1 MKMLKYITQQL
12 SKLLAV
18 YIVVLIMILLICTP
32 LLEYDEVRCEQ
43 STSFIVCEDRL
54 TFRHILKVDRSMEA
68 IATSLSSH
76 GAVTPSEV
84 SEVVEGFFNFY
95 KNETDFVLYRVDTG
109 NVTVRC
115 RKV

>member
-1 MKMLKYITQQL
+1 
-12 SKLLAV
+12 
-18 YIVVLIMILLICTP
+18 
-32 LLEYDEVRCEQ
+32 
-43 STSFIVCEDRL
+43 
-54 TFRHILKVDRSMEA
+54 MEA